1 MRVTMKKWIF
11 RVLRAAKWLAV
22 GIAVLAVLVVSCWYF
37 LPDETLLPGATALL
51 NKKPPVPLD
60 NNAFYPLLGLTASPT
75 LNPTEVGQHAAKMLE
90 SAFQDGRLTA
100 KSDLDS
106 LLGSDPFKR
115 RSPQTSYCRK
125 ASETPS
131 CVDAYLSHRVAIE
144 AQLQSAAVFIQR
156 YRTLRMLPYY
166 EESTVSLLDTYDLGA
181 LFEIAELV
189 DAKIALDMVNPA
201 LREAALG
208 ELHLEILFT
217 QRILR
222 QSEFLLTQQVY
233 LGLLRKKYR
242 LMAELL
248 ARYPEI
254 ARAHSRV
261 VADITQPLKPA
272 DAQLMRVMEGEFRL
286 GAKAENTNRIMF
298 AQAAGKPDATAAG
311 NWWRST
317 TWRLLYKP
325 NATINMLYRARMKD
339 GDFYSLSAAAIL
351 STLVKKAGQP
361 VQRDFVFHP
370 LDPRWILYNPMGKVT
385 ASVIGQSQFQP
396 YSDRLNDVLA
406 YSRSLELQRQ
416 IAVGRIPPDQIAD
429 FLAKANPGLADP
441 YTEKPMQYDA
451 ARHTL
456 TFTAE
461 SPRTVETGTDTILL
475 VKM

>member
-1 MRVTMKKWIF
+1 MKKWIA
-11 RVLRAAKWLAV
+11 RVLRAAQWLAV
-22 GIAVLAVLVVSCWYF
+22 GFAVLAVLVVSCWYF
-37 LPDETLLPGATALL
+37 LPDETLLPEASALL
-51 NKKPPVPLD
+51 NKKSPVPLD
-60 NNAFYPLLGLTASPT
+60 GNAFYPFLGLTASPT

-90 SAFQDGRLTA
+90 TSFHQGGLTA
-100 KSDLDS
+100 KADLGS

-115 RSPQTSYCRK
+115 RSPQISYCRK

-144 AQLQSAAVFIQR
+144 AQLQSADVFIRR
-156 YRTLRMLPYY
+156 YRTLRRLPYY
-166 EESTVSLLDTYDLGA
+166 EEPTVSLLDAYDFGA

-222 QSEFLLTQQVY
+222 QSEFLLTQQV
-233 LGLLRKKYR
+233 GVALLQNKYR

-261 VADITQPLKPA
+261 VADITQPLKPT
-272 DAQLMRVMEGEFRL
+272 DAQFMRVMQGEFRL
-286 GAKAENTNRIMF
+286 GASVENTNRIMF
-298 AQAAGKPDATAAG
+298 AQQAGKPEATAAG

-317 TWRLLYKP
+317 TWRWLYKP
-325 NATINMLYRARMKD
+325 NATVNMLYRARMKD
-339 GDFYSLSAAAIL
+339 GDFYSLGAAAIVSKL
-351 STLVKKAGQP
+351 AKNSSQP

-370 LDPRWILYNPMGKVT
+370 LYPRWILYNPMGKIMAT
-385 ASVIGQSQFQP
+385 LDNGSRFQK

-406 YSRSLELQRQ
+406 YSRLLELQRQ
-416 IAVGRIPPDQIAD
+416 MVVGRIPPKQIAD
-429 FLAKANPGLADP
+429 FLAKTNPDLADP
-441 YTEKPMQYDA
+441 YTEKPMQYDV

-456 TFTAE
+456 TFTAK
-461 SPRTVETGTDTILL
+461 SPRTTETGTNTLAL